1 LPIRFLK
8 QLGSRLLGRHKKVR
22 PPQGAANT
30 HEGLP
35 PREPHRSTAKA
46 GVRQRPEHHRQDAHG
61 QHGHAPH
68 SGDSDSAALE
78 RRRHGRPHEAVEPD
92 ESRPAQVS
100 RPWSVSDFAV
110 PPEAGKARFHDF
122 GLPDQLMHAIADA
135 GFKYC
140 TPIQAQVLPYVGESR
155 NIAGQAQTGTGKT
168 AAFLILMLA
177 RFLRKPGP
185 SRRPGTPR
193 GLILAPTRELVVQIV
208 SDAEVLAKHSGIKT
222 LGVYGG
228 MDYNRQQQAL
238 EREQWDIIVATPGR
252 LLDFKGRGRL
262 DLGHVEVLVI
272 DEADRMLDMGF
283 IPDVRRIIRATP
295 PRDRRQTLLFSATL
309 TTEVMRLAS
318 EWMPDPL
325 QVKVE
330 PEQVAVDTVRQI
342 VYALSS
348 GEKFTVLWN
357 LLAKPEC
364 SRVLVFSNR
373 RVDCDRVGEALRQ
386 HGVQC
391 EVLSGDVPQ
400 KKRLKVLEDFKAG
413 LLRVVVATDVAGR
426 GLHVADVSH
435 VINFDLPYE
444 PEAYV
449 HRIGRTGRAG
459 ASGTAISF
467 ACENEAFAIPE
478 IEKLLGEPLR
488 CMQPEEE
495 LLHPLKRPASSRH
508 AHAHQGPRRSDRHPH
523 HRQGESHRGR
533 PSGGHGGGPAHSE
546 GSHAQA

>member
-1 LPIRFLK
+1 VHA
-8 QLGSRLLGRHKKVR
+8 GSASAER
-22 PPQGAANT
+22 
-30 HEGLP
+30 
-35 PREPHRSTAKA
+35 
-46 GVRQRPEHHRQDAHG
+46 HRQN
-61 QHGHAPH
+61 
-68 SGDSDSAALE
+68 
-78 RRRHGRPHEAVEPD
+78 RPHEA
-92 ESRPAQVS
+92 PAREAAGPAPVA
-100 RPWSVSDFAV
+100 RPWSAGDFEV
-110 PPEAGKARFHDF
+110 PAEAGKTRFHDF

-135 GFKYC
+135 GFRYC
-140 TPIQAQVLPYVGESR
+140 TPIQAQVLPYLGQSR

-177 RFLRKPGP
+177 HFLRQSGP
-185 SRRPGTPR
+185 ARRPGTPR

-208 SDAEVLAKHSGIKT
+208 QDAEVLAKHSGIKA

-228 MDYNRQQQAL
+228 MDYNRQQHAL
-238 EREQWDIIVATPGR
+238 EREQWDVIVATPGR

-262 DLGHVEVLVI
+262 DLGHVEILVI

-295 PRDRRQTLLFSATL
+295 PRERRQTLLFSATL
-309 TTEVMRLAS
+309 TDEVMRLAS
-318 EWMPDPL
+318 EWMPDPAL
-325 QVKVE
+325 VKIE
-330 PEQVAVDTVRQI
+330 PDQVAVDSVRQI

-348 GEKFTVLWN
+348 NEKFTVLWN
-357 LLAKPEC
+357 LLAKPEL

-373 RVDCDRVGEALRQ
+373 RVDCERVGDALRQ

-400 KKRLKVLEDFKAG
+400 KKRLKVLEDFKSG
-413 LLRVVVATDVAGR
+413 LVRVVVATDVAGR

-467 ACENEAFAIPE
+467 ACENEAFTIPE

-495 LLHPLKRPASSRH
+495 LLRPPKRTSSPRH
-508 AHAHQGPRRSDRHPH
+508 FQSHQGPRRTDRYQHS
-523 HRQGESHRGR
+523 RQGEPHRGR
-533 PSGGHGGGPAHSE
+533 ASRDRGAGP
-546 GSHAQA
+546 SHAPSHTPQV